1 MGTLKKN
8 FRSLRK
14 IVKFVVLLMLYK
26 NVKGERCSMKSKG
39 LLVVLS
45 GPSGVGKGTVRQALF
60 ETDSNHDQFYY
71 SVSATTRQPRPGEE
85 DGKDYFFVSREQFE
99 GMIEEE
105 RLLEYAE
112 YVGNY
117 YGTPLQYVEEMT
129 DQGKDVFLEIE
140 VQGALQ
146 VKRRMPDGVFIF
158 LAPPTMHELESRIV
172 NRGTDAPEVIEKRMR
187 QAREELQLV
196 TQYDYVVENDNV
208 NSAVERIQT
217 IINAEH
223 LKTDRFIDDIVEN
236 YLKEGDE

>member
-1 MGTLKKN
+1 
-8 FRSLRK
+8 
-14 IVKFVVLLMLYK
+14 
-26 NVKGERCSMKSKG
+26 MKSKG

>member
-1 MGTLKKN
+1 
-8 FRSLRK
+8 
-14 IVKFVVLLMLYK
+14 MLYK

-60 ETDSNHDQFYY
+60 ETDTNHDQFYY
-71 SVSATTRQPRPGEE
+71 SVSATTRQPRPDEE
-85 DGKDYFFVSREQFE
+85 DGKDYFFVSRDQFE
-99 GMIEEE
+99 GMIEDE

-129 DQGKDVFLEIE
+129 EQGKDVFLEIE

-208 NSAVERIQT
+208 QSAVERIQT

-236 YLKEGDE
+236 YLKEGDEIS

>member
-1 MGTLKKN
+1 
-8 FRSLRK
+8 
-14 IVKFVVLLMLYK
+14 
-26 NVKGERCSMKSKG
+26 MKSKG

-60 ETDSNHDQFYY
+60 ETDTNHDQFYY

-85 DGKDYFFVSREQFE
+85 DGKDYFFVSRDQFE
-99 GMIEEE
+99 GMIEDE

-129 DQGKDVFLEIE
+129 EQGKDVFLEIE

-208 NSAVERIQT
+208 QSAVERIQT

-236 YLKEGDE
+236 YLKEGDEIS

>member
-1 MGTLKKN
+1 
-8 FRSLRK
+8 
-14 IVKFVVLLMLYK
+14 
-26 NVKGERCSMKSKG
+26 MKSKG

-60 ETDSNHDQFYY
+60 ETDTNHDQFYY

-85 DGKDYFFVSREQFE
+85 DGKDYFFVSRNQFE
-99 GMIEEE
+99 GMIEDE

-146 VKRRMPDGVFIF
+146 VKRRMPEGVFIF

-172 NRGTDAPEVIEKRMR
+172 NRGTDAPDVIEKRMN

-208 NSAVERIQT
+208 DSAVERIQT

-236 YLKEGDE
+236 YLKEGDES

>member
-1 MGTLKKN
+1 
-8 FRSLRK
+8 
-14 IVKFVVLLMLYK
+14 MLYK

-60 ETDSNHDQFYY
+60 ETDTNHDQFYY

-85 DGKDYFFVSREQFE
+85 DGKDYFFVSRDQFE
-99 GMIEEE
+99 GMIEDE

-129 DQGKDVFLEIE
+129 EQGKDVFLEIE

-208 NSAVERIQT
+208 QSAVERIQT

-236 YLKEGDE
+236 YLKEGDEIS

>member
-1 MGTLKKN
+1 
-8 FRSLRK
+8 
-14 IVKFVVLLMLYK
+14 MLYK

-60 ETDSNHDQFYY
+60 ETDTNHDQFYY

-85 DGKDYFFVSREQFE
+85 DGKDYFFVSRDQFE
-99 GMIEEE
+99 GMIEDE

-146 VKRRMPDGVFIF
+146 VKRRMPEGVFIF

-172 NRGTDAPEVIEKRMR
+172 NRGTDAPDVIEKRMK

-208 NSAVERIQT
+208 DSAVERIQT

-236 YLKEGDE
+236 YLKEGDEK

>member
-1 MGTLKKN
+1 
-8 FRSLRK
+8 
-14 IVKFVVLLMLYK
+14 
-26 NVKGERCSMKSKG
+26 MKSKG

-60 ETDSNHDQFYY
+60 ETDTNHDQFYY

-85 DGKDYFFVSREQFE
+85 DGKDYFFVSRDQFE
-99 GMIEEE
+99 GMIEDE

-146 VKRRMPDGVFIF
+146 VKRRMPEGVFIF

-172 NRGTDAPEVIEKRMR
+172 NRGTDAPDVIEKRMK

-208 NSAVERIQT
+208 DSAVERIQT

-236 YLKEGDE
+236 YLKEGDES

>member
-1 MGTLKKN
+1 
-8 FRSLRK
+8 
-14 IVKFVVLLMLYK
+14 
-26 NVKGERCSMKSKG
+26 MKSKG

-60 ETDSNHDQFYY
+60 ETDTNHDQFYY

-85 DGKDYFFVSREQFE
+85 DGKDYFFVSRDQFE
-99 GMIEEE
+99 GMIEDE

-129 DQGKDVFLEIE
+129 EQGKDVFLEIE

-146 VKRRMPDGVFIF
+146 VKRRMPEGVFIF

-172 NRGTDAPEVIEKRMR
+172 NRGTDAPDVIEKRMN

-208 NSAVERIQT
+208 DSAVERIQT

-236 YLKEGDE
+236 YLKEGDES

>member
-1 MGTLKKN
+1 
-8 FRSLRK
+8 
-14 IVKFVVLLMLYK
+14 
-26 NVKGERCSMKSKG
+26 MKSKG

-60 ETDSNHDQFYY
+60 ETDTNHDQFYY

-85 DGKDYFFVSREQFE
+85 DGKDYFFVSRDQFE
-99 GMIEEE
+99 GMIEDE

-129 DQGKDVFLEIE
+129 EQGKDVFLEIE

-146 VKRRMPDGVFIF
+146 VKRRMPEGVFIF

-172 NRGTDAPEVIEKRMR
+172 NRGTDAPDVIEKRMK

-236 YLKEGDE
+236 YLKEGDES

>member
-1 MGTLKKN
+1 
-8 FRSLRK
+8 
-14 IVKFVVLLMLYK
+14 
-26 NVKGERCSMKSKG
+26 MKSKG

-60 ETDSNHDQFYY
+60 ETDTNHDQFYY

-85 DGKDYFFVSREQFE
+85 DGKDYFFVSRDQFE
-99 GMIEEE
+99 GMIEDE

-129 DQGKDVFLEIE
+129 EQGKDVFLEIE

-146 VKRRMPDGVFIF
+146 VKRRMPEGVFIF

-172 NRGTDAPEVIEKRMR
+172 NRGTDAPDVIEKRMK

-208 NSAVERIQT
+208 DSAVERIQT

-236 YLKEGDE
+236 YLKEGDEK

>member
-1 MGTLKKN
+1 
-8 FRSLRK
+8 
-14 IVKFVVLLMLYK
+14 
-26 NVKGERCSMKSKG
+26 MKSKG

-60 ETDSNHDQFYY
+60 ETDTNHDQFYY

-85 DGKDYFFVSREQFE
+85 DGKDYFFVSRDQFE
-99 GMIEEE
+99 GMIEDE

-208 NSAVERIQT
+208 QSAVERIQT

-236 YLKEGDE
+236 YLKEGDEIS

>member
-1 MGTLKKN
+1 
-8 FRSLRK
+8 
-14 IVKFVVLLMLYK
+14 MLYK

-60 ETDSNHDQFYY
+60 ETDTNHDQFYY

-85 DGKDYFFVSREQFE
+85 DGKDYFFVSRDQFE
-99 GMIEEE
+99 GMIEDE

-236 YLKEGDE
+236 YLKEGDES

>member
-1 MGTLKKN
+1 M
-8 FRSLRK
+8 
-14 IVKFVVLLMLYK
+14 
-26 NVKGERCSMKSKG
+26 KGERCSMKSKG

-172 NRGTDAPEVIEKRMR
+172 NRGTDAPEVIEKRMN

-208 NSAVERIQT
+208 DAAVNRIQT

>member
-1 MGTLKKN
+1 
-8 FRSLRK
+8 
-14 IVKFVVLLMLYK
+14 MLYK

-60 ETDSNHDQFYY
+60 ETDTNHDQFYY

-85 DGKDYFFVSREQFE
+85 DGKDYFFVSRDQFE
-99 GMIEEE
+99 GMIEDE

-146 VKRRMPDGVFIF
+146 VKRRMPEGVFIF

-172 NRGTDAPEVIEKRMR
+172 NRGTDAPDVIEKRMK

-208 NSAVERIQT
+208 DSAVERIQT

-236 YLKEGDE
+236 YLKEGDES

>member
-1 MGTLKKN
+1 
-8 FRSLRK
+8 
-14 IVKFVVLLMLYK
+14 
-26 NVKGERCSMKSKG
+26 MKSKG

-60 ETDSNHDQFYY
+60 ETDTNHDQFYY
-71 SVSATTRQPRPGEE
+71 SVSATTRQPRPDEE
-85 DGKDYFFVSREQFE
+85 DGKDYFFVSRDQFE
-99 GMIEEE
+99 GMIEDE

-129 DQGKDVFLEIE
+129 EQGKDVFLEIE

-208 NSAVERIQT
+208 QSAVERIQT

-236 YLKEGDE
+236 YLKEGDEIS